1 MFHDYDDI
9 LTVEELMEVLK
20 IGKNTAYRLL
30 NTGQIKSIKF
40 GRTHRIP
47 KSNVLDYI
55 IQKSR

>member
-30 NTGQIKSIKF
+30 NTKEIKSIKF
-40 GRTHRIP
+40 GRIHRIP
-47 KSNVLDYI
+47 KNSLIDYI
-55 IQKSR
+55 ISKNK